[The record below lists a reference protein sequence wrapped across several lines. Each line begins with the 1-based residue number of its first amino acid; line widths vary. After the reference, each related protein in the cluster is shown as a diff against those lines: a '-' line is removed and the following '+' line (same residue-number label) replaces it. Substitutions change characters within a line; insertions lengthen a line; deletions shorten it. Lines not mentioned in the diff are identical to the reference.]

1 MKRRWSAASCP
12 AFAAPDTRSSWLMT
26 APATAPA
33 TSRCSQA
40 LSSSG
45 IRSTS
50 DRARRCRPASTTP
63 STSVRMRS
71 SRSTPTASIP
81 PRPSRRCSR
90 RSSGPASISRSA
102 AAFSPARPQICRC
115 RAASCSVPG
124 LVHAREHRTAG
135 HRYPQWPTGDD
146 RARRP
151 RDLLATEPNGARV
164 RDPAPDRAE
173 PPALCRGAR
182 EHRVQCLFAGQ
193 GSTHHR
199 CADHPDRSV
208 CAEALPMIAQ
218 LLLTAFLALVLVYAW
233 SAHRTVPIIGLLAG
247 GAALAGLYFVW
258 VPEHATALAAFAG
271 VGRGSD
277 LIVYTWV
284 VISLLIMLNLHIK
297 LRLQLDMITRLAR
310 AVAIDR
316 AKDMLGRKAEAPPVE
331 LQAKK

>member
-1 MKRRWSAASCP
+1 MKRRSSAPSCP
-12 AFAAPDTRSSWLMT
+12 AFAAPDTRSSWSMT

-40 LSSSG
+40 RSSSG

-50 DRARRCRPASTTP
+50 
-63 STSVRMRS
+63 
-71 SRSTPTASIP
+71 
-81 PRPSRRCSR
+81 
-90 RSSGPASISRSA
+90 
-102 AAFSPARPQICRC
+102 
-115 RAASCSVPG
+115 
-124 LVHAREHRTAG
+124 
-135 HRYPQWPTGDD
+135 D

-247 GAALAGLYFVW
+247 GAALAGLYFVS

-271 VGRGSD
+271 IGRGSD
-277 LIVYTWV
+277 LIVYTSV
-284 VISLLIMLNLHIK
+284 VIRPRPFGL
-297 LRLQLDMITRLAR
+297 TC
-310 AVAIDR
+310 
-316 AKDMLGRKAEAPPVE
+316 
-331 LQAKK
+331 